1 MKRRNEKWKE
11 WKWEQLIG
19 NEIGDSFLG
28 MIMAGL
34 NSNTI
39 KKNTVTKM
47 NLTSDAMI
55 NKEKER
61 RDGGEWGKKWIEN
74 QIEDERA
81 KIISESLKTNT
92 SLTELNLECE
102 NNKWE

>member
-1 MKRRNEKWKE
+1 
-11 WKWEQLIG
+11 
-19 NEIGDSFLG
+19 
-28 MIMAGL
+28 MAGL

-61 RDGGEWGKKWIEN
+61 RDGGEWGKKLIEN